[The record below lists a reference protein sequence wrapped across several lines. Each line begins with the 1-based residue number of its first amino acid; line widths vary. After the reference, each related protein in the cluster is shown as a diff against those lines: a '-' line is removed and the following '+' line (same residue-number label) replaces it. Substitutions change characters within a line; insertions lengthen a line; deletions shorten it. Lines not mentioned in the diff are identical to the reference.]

1 VVYCISPC
9 REMGWGLADGGAA
22 RLGLIKPTELAESR
36 KPLKIKEI

>member
-1 VVYCISPC
+1 
-9 REMGWGLADGGAA
+9 MGWGLADGGAA